1 MAGGFF
7 KKIRIEPVLFLYL
20 LFRINRPS
28 VTISPPVV
36 LRFAVV
42 AAAAGVF
49 AWAAGAAARA
59 AGERSKNAAMFLAAM
74 FLVSYAG
81 SPVLQ
86 LDTWYLDNAVF
97 MNAAVVLLTM
107 ACFSFTGKPRTKWR
121 IPVVCFA
128 CAALQPSFVVTY
140 LPMLMVLAFCGDTVG
155 NEAKITAGKNKGKAK
170 AKAKIKIKATEKP
183 EARLLPAAACAISSA
198 AAYFLFSRKAG
209 LFGPA
214 QPGAWQLLALSA
226 AVVLPALVLFPI
238 LWAGAAREDKAF
250 RLKAALIALLPLISV
265 ASPFIRTGEY
275 RANLVSAAVFAQT
288 GFALY
293 FFGVNNNAVRSSA
306 EKIENF
312 FIKNPSAAYF
322 ILIYLS
328 LFSVLSKFNRLEFF
342 WN

>member
-1 MAGGFF
+1 MAGTLF

-36 LRFAVV
+36 LRFAAV
-42 AAAAGVF
+42 AAAAGIF

-59 AGERSKNAAMFLAAM
+59 AGERSKNAALFLAAM
-74 FLVSYAG
+74 FLVSYACN
-81 SPVLQ
+81 PVLQ

-97 MNAAVVLLTM
+97 LNAAVVLLTT
-107 ACFSFTGKPRTKWR
+107 ACFSFAGKPRTIWR
-121 IPVVCFA
+121 IPMVCFA

-140 LPMLMVLAFCGDTVG
+140 LPMLLILVFCG
-155 NEAKITAGKNKGKAK
+155 ETAGAESEKVSVKAKTKGKAK
-170 AKAKIKIKATEKP
+170 AKVKTTTTRP
-183 EARLLPAAACAISSA
+183 EARLLPAAACAVSSA
-198 AAYFLFSRKAG
+198 AAYFLFGRKAG

-214 QPGAWQLLALSA
+214 EPGAWKLLALSA
-226 AVVLPALVLFPI
+226 AVVLPALGLFPI
-238 LWAGAAREDKAF
+238 LWAAAAREDKAF

-275 RANLVSAAVFAQT
+275 RVNLVAAAVFAQT
-288 GFALY
+288 AFAVY
-293 FFGVNNNAVRSSA
+293 FIGANNNAVRSSA

-312 FIKNPSAAYF
+312 FIRNQPAAYF
-322 ILIYLS
+322 ILIYS
-328 LFSVLSKFNRLEFF
+328 GLFSVLSKFNRLEFF